1 MSSFLITK
9 SPLLGVRL
17 FRAYVYMCM
26 KVTRVGLPVATRA
39 SLRDY
44 TLEAAVLK
52 DPAYLRA
59 RSKLDQCVAQL
70 AASRDSREGKGS
82 NARRGD
88 KSASGARRS
97 QGVKGQGASRSAVKR
112 ALEECRAAEF
122 QASTAHL
129 RAMDVVVCTCI
140 SAGTA
145 PLLAAT
151 GLRLTSDSSS
161 NSGGGGGRKG
171 SNSKNA
177 AAAAAGRAPDGKPY
191 LRFASVVLDEAT
203 QATEPA
209 ALVPLALGARQIALV
224 GLV

>member
-1 MSSFLITK
+1 MC
-9 SPLLGVRL
+9 VC
-17 FRAYVYMCM
+17 AYV

-39 SLRDY
+39 SLRGH

-59 RSKLDQCVAQL
+59 RSKLDLCVAQL
-70 AASRDSREGKGS
+70 AASRNDNGQGRSSSPRSGGNKATKRGGGQAEG
-82 NARRGD
+82 
-88 KSASGARRS
+88 
-97 QGVKGQGASRSAVKR
+97 GQGAGRSAVKR

-140 SAGTA
+140 SAGAA

-151 GLRLTSDSSS
+151 GLRSTSDSGSS
-161 NSGGGGGRKG
+161 GASGGRRG
-171 SNSKNA
+171 SNKKSSTA
-177 AAAAAGRAPDGKPY
+177 AVASGTAPDGKPY

-224 GLV
+224 G

>member
-1 MSSFLITK
+1 
-9 SPLLGVRL
+9 
-17 FRAYVYMCM
+17 M

-44 TLEAAVLK
+44 TLEAAVIK

-70 AASRDSREGKGS
+70 AASRDSRQSRS
-82 NARRGD
+82 NTARRGD
-88 KSASGARRS
+88 KAASGAGGS
-97 QGVKGQGASRSAVKR
+97 QGVEGQGAGRRAVKR

-161 NSGGGGGRKG
+161 NSGGGGGRRG
-171 SNSKNA
+171 SKSTS
-177 AAAAAGRAPDGKPY
+177 AAAAGMAPDGKPY

-209 ALVPLALGARQIALV
+209 ALVPLALGARQIAFV
-224 GLV
+224 GLVKAMS